1 MSQVNK
7 ASLWARRSKIDW
19 RAAPFATL
27 AITFTAWG
35 LSNMDQSLFGYAVP
49 DLMSAFKMGLPTI
62 SLILS
67 ASFAFGIVVSI
78 AVGVLTDTWGPK
90 RTLPLCLGVSALLV
104 GLQAFAPNAVVFVC
118 LRIASAGFSAALAP
132 ITNALLAGRA
142 PLHLRA
148 VLLAVLQCAYPMGW
162 FVASVFVAPIMAHAG
177 WRPAFM
183 VAFAVIPIAALIFF
197 VMPAGTAKPKVE
209 QAAPV
214 KRNSP
219 LKAVFAARYRAVTI
233 LSGLAFLLYG
243 GAVGGSAFYMPTF
256 FQVVRGY
263 SAAQAAQIVGA
274 SYGIGLF
281 GYIAAAVVS
290 DKLLTR
296 RNTAIIWTW
305 LGALALLSTIWLPK
319 TVGADIAMFGLTTF
333 FFYGASAILVI
344 YLLELFPAELRT
356 TASAVSGT
364 ACISAGF
371 MIFPVLTVAVV
382 GHVGWKMGLSAV
394 IAPALVFSGL
404 MLLGLPRRVPGDL
417 AVNPEIV
424 SAAAV

>member
-1 MSQVNK
+1 MSQVTE
-7 ASLWARRSKIDW
+7 APSLARSPKIDW
-19 RAAPFATL
+19 RAVPFATL
-27 AITFTAWG
+27 AITFAAWG

-49 DLMSAFKMGLPTI
+49 DLMAAFKMGLPAI

-104 GLQAFAPNAVVFVC
+104 GLQAFAPNGLVFGC
-118 LRIASAGFSAALAP
+118 LRVASAGFSAALAP

-142 PLHLRA
+142 PPRLRA
-148 VLLAVLQCAYPMGW
+148 ILLAVLQCAYPMGW
-162 FVASVFVAPIMAHAG
+162 FLASVFVAPIMAHAG

-183 VAFAVIPIAALIFF
+183 VAFAVIPAAVLIFF
-197 VMPAGTAKPKVE
+197 VMPAKAPAQKVE
-209 QAAPV
+209 HAAPL
-214 KRNSP
+214 KRASP
-219 LKAVFAARYRAVTI
+219 LKAVFGSQYRMITI

-256 FQVVRGY
+256 FQTVRGY
-263 SAAQAAQIVGA
+263 SAADAARIVGA
-274 SYGIGLF
+274 AYGIGLF

-290 DKLLTR
+290 DTLLTR
-296 RNTAIIWTW
+296 RDTAIIWVW
-305 LGALALLSTIWLPK
+305 LGALALTATIWLPK

-382 GHVGWKMGLSAV
+382 GHIGWRIGLSVV
-394 IAPALVFSGL
+394 IAPGAGAERLDAAS
-404 MLLGLPRRVPGDL
+404 PAAPHRR
-417 AVNPEIV
+417 
-424 SAAAV
+424 

>member
-1 MSQVNK
+1 MSQ
-7 ASLWARRSKIDW
+7 AAESPSPDPGAKIDW
-19 RAAPFATL
+19 RAVPFATL
-27 AITFTAWG
+27 AITFAAWG

-49 DLMSAFKMGLPTI
+49 DLMGAFKMGLPAI

-67 ASFAFGIVVSI
+67 ASFAFGIVVSVV
-78 AVGVLTDTWGPK
+78 VGVLTDTWGPK

-104 GLQAFAPNAVVFVC
+104 GLQAFAQDALVFGC
-118 LRIASAGFSAALAP
+118 LRVASAGFSAALAP

-142 PLHLRA
+142 PPRLRA
-148 VLLAVLQCAYPMGW
+148 MLLAVLQCGYPMGW

-183 VAFAVIPIAALIFF
+183 VAFAVVPVAALIFF
-197 VMPAGTAKPKVE
+197 VIPGGAAAPKAE

-214 KRNSP
+214 KRASP
-219 LKAVFAARYRAVTI
+219 LKAVFSPQYRAVTI

-256 FQVVRGY
+256 FQVARGY
-263 SAAQAAQIVGA
+263 TAAEAARIVGA

-296 RNTAIIWTW
+296 RDTAIIWVW
-305 LGALALLSTIWLPK
+305 LGVLALVSTIWLSK
-319 TVGADIAMFGLTTF
+319 TVGADIVMFGLTTF
-333 FFYGASAILVI
+333 FFYGASAILII
-344 YLLELFPAELRT
+344 YLLELFPQELRT

-364 ACISAGF
+364 ACISLGF

-382 GHVGWKMGLSAV
+382 GRVGWPMGLSVV
-394 IAPALVFSGL
+394 IAPALVLSGL
-404 MLLGLPRRVPGDL
+404 MLLALPRRIADAGEASLVQ
-417 AVNPEIV
+417 
-424 SAAAV
+424 AATV